1 MELQKINLS
10 TGRSQRSHGRAAS
23 AQGRTRGG
31 GKGYTKDG
39 GLTPLLRPARLS
51 AADGAAS
58 ALLNQAE
65 DLPASAI

>member
-10 TGRSQRSHGRAAS
+10 TGRSQRSYGRSAS

-31 GKGYTKDG
+31 GKGYTKDDR
-39 GLTPLLRPARLS
+39 LTPLLRPGRLS
-51 AADGAAS
+51 TADGAAS
-58 ALLNQAE
+58 ALLHLPE